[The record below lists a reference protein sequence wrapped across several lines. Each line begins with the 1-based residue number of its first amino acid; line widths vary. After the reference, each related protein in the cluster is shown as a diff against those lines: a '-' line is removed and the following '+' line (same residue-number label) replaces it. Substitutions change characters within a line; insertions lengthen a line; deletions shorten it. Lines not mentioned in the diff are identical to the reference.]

1 MADDNPP
8 TKRSAGD
15 HVHLA
20 FKAALSAIPGVGGP
34 AAELFGAI
42 IAPPLTRRRDAWF
55 AQLAEDLK
63 ALHARVASF
72 SLGALSE
79 NENFV
84 SGVLQA
90 TRIAMQTHQKEK
102 LDALR
107 SALLNIAL
115 GRAPDEDLQAV
126 FLSYVEVLTPTHIRL
141 LKFFEAPSAVGA
153 NPLARIDFT
162 TVTLGQLLEETYP
175 ELRGREEFWG
185 LIMEDLTRRG
195 LVDPV
200 DTTVRYSDDNRVE
213 PILNSMGSQ
222 FLAFIRTPPELG
234 DEPPAPR

>member
-1 MADDNPP
+1 MSEDNKLPQP
-8 TKRSAGD
+8 EGLD
-15 HVHLA
+15 HGFTVA
-20 FKAALSAIPGVGGP
+20 KAIVSVLPFGGP
-34 AAELFGAI
+34 LVELFGAY
-42 IAPPLTRRRDAWF
+42 LTPTYIRRRDWW
-55 AQLAEDLK
+55 
-63 ALHARVASF
+63 
-72 SLGALSE
+72 
-79 NENFV
+79 
-84 SGVLQA
+84 LQA
-90 TRIAMQTHQKEK
+90 DADDVATLCAKVEGLSPESLFKNEAFSSAFLQASRIAIQTHQKEK

-107 SALLNIAL
+107 NALLNIAL

-153 NPLARIDFT
+153 DPLARIDFT

-213 PILNSMGSQ
+213 PILNSIGSQ